1 MTLTDLSKSSI
12 KLVFGSAGA
21 QVSLMLGMM
30 FLTRLFSPEQFG
42 EYQVY
47 VSTGNILL
55 MVSMLRYE
63 MAIIL
68 PKYHSEAIKVLLL
81 SLGLGVVVAALS
93 FIGIAVWYRW
103 ILGGELIRN
112 SIYYMPF
119 YMLLVS
125 WYQAFYNWFV
135 RIKAYGLISVLLLLY
150 PLGFV
155 GCALICYYYNCTE
168 FVLIKAV
175 LGARLLQVLIMLIL
189 FVVNNKRFSRLMSI
203 YGILKTAKRYKDFP
217 RYMVVS
223 GVVDN
228 AAQAAPVYFLQ
239 MCFGAEMVGYYSITM
254 QALAAP
260 GALVAKTIG
269 DVFRQRASWLVK
281 HGEDCGKFYDYNVAL
296 LGKCAVLL
304 VVGVL
309 LFAPFAYGLVFGSA
323 WRVSGELARLVL
335 PQVACFLIASPLSM
349 MYIITERQRRYLGVQ
364 LGGLLLRVIAL
375 LFGGMILGDFRQTIL
390 LDSVLYALVGVWII
404 WEGRRFAQMGC
415 LQK

>member
-1 MTLTDLSKSSI
+1 MTLTDFSKSSI

-30 FLTRLFSPEQFG
+30 LMTRLFSPEQFG

-47 VSTGNILL
+47 ISTGNILL

-81 SLGLGVVVAALS
+81 SLGLGVIGAALS

-103 ILGGELIRN
+103 ILGGELTRHIL
-112 SIYYMPF
+112 YYMPF
-119 YMLLVS
+119 YVLLVS

-135 RIKAYGLISVLLLLY
+135 RIKAYSLISGLLLSF

-175 LGARLLQVLIMLIL
+175 LGARLLQVLILLIV
-189 FVVNNKRFSRLMSI
+189 FVVNNRRFSRLASMQAL
-203 YGILKTAKRYKDFP
+203 LKTAKRYEDFP
-217 RYMVVS
+217 RYMVAG
-223 GVVDN
+223 GVVNN
-228 AAQAAPVYFLQ
+228 AVQAAPVYFLQ
-239 MCFGAEMVGYYSITM
+239 MCFGAELVGYYSITM
-254 QALAAP
+254 QALASP
-260 GALVAKTIG
+260 GALVAKTFG

-281 HGEDCGKFYDYNVAL
+281 RGEDCGNFYDYNVAL
-296 LGKCAVLL
+296 LGKFAILL

-323 WRVSGELARLVL
+323 WRMSGELARLVL

-349 MYIITERQRRYLGVQ
+349 MYVIAERQRRYLGVQ
-364 LGGLLLRVIAL
+364 LSGLLLRVIAL

-390 LDSVLYALVGVWII
+390 LDSVIYALVGVWIV
-404 WEGRRFAQMGC
+404 WEGKRFAQMGC